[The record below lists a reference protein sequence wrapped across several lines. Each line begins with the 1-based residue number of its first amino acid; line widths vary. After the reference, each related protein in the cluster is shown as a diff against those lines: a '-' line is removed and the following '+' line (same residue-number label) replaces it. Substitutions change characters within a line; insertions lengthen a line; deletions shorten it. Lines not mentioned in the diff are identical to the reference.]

1 MTNKFKKT
9 IAGVLGFTIALGLVG
24 VVSTSAKADTV
35 SDLQAQIANLTA
47 QLSKLSGSSAVTS
60 ATTFNT
66 NLTVGS
72 KGAEVTALQNFLIA
86 GGYKIAA
93 GATGTFGPQT
103 TAALAAYQTAN
114 GITPAAGYFGAITR
128 AKVNGSASTVSST
141 SSSTSPSS
149 TSVVADGTD
158 GSITLGTSSFVT
170 SSQTLKKGD
179 MNKPIIAVQAQATA
193 GPVTVTRF
201 DVHFSSRPWLL
212 FSSVSLTDSSGKV
225 LATKTLSSSADATE
239 VTVGSD
245 YLVRMDGINTVV
257 TPGTTATLVVNA
269 SVLAASDKISGQ
281 TVTVSVPTGSVRTI
295 NGKGYTDSLGIA
307 NTSSVTLSSTGS
319 TADAYTRISPST
331 PDTQTTNISTSNV
344 TSDQV
349 LGVFDVKV
357 QNQGATINGLTFNI
371 NDGVNLPATSL
382 FQNVRLFQ
390 GNTLVGGAST
400 FSAANPG
407 VVTFTNISLPLTQDA
422 WTSLTLKA
430 DVIATTSSFSASS
443 TIVASGIVGVDSNY
457 NVVTLGNASN
467 RTSNDTT
474 FVPNAGIAVTGIT
487 VTKGSPTFTQAGL
500 WVGAYPTIAFTI
512 NNTGTNPIYVSKTA
526 ASAIGYTATGVTAS
540 TTITNVVASGS
551 VTGDTATS
559 YIINGSRTF
568 TYSFTADNTGGT
580 TASRTIT
587 LNAVN
592 YGLAGTNPA
601 DHALTVNYGLTTATV
616 TLP

>member
-1 MTNKFKKT
+1 MTNKFTKT
-9 IAGVLGFTIALGLVG
+9 IAGVLGFAIALSLV
-24 VVSTSAKADTV
+24 VVASTAPAKADTI

-47 QLSKLSGSSAVTS
+47 QLSKLAGTSAVSTAS
-60 ATTFNT
+60 FTA

-72 KGAEVTALQNFLIA
+72 KGAEVTALQNFLIS

-103 TAALAAYQTAN
+103 KAALAAYQTAN
-114 GITPAAGYFGAITR
+114 GISPAAGYFGPVTR
-128 AKVNGSASTVSST
+128 AKVNGVAVVSST
-141 SSSTSPSS
+141 PAAS

-158 GSITLGTSSFVT
+158 GSITLSSSSYVT
-170 SSQTLKKGD
+170 SSQSLKKGD
-179 MNKPIIAVQAQATA
+179 MNKPVIAVRAQATA
-193 GPVTVTRF
+193 GAVTVQRV
-201 DVHFSSRPWLL
+201 DVHVSTRPWLIFGSL
-212 FSSVSLTDSSGKV
+212 SLTDSNGKV

-245 YLVRMDGINTVV
+245 YLVRFDNVNAVV
-257 TPGTTATLVVNA
+257 TPGSDVTLVVNA
-269 SVLAASDKISGQ
+269 SVLSATDKITS
-281 TVTVSVPTGSVRTI
+281 TPVVFSIPTGSVRTI
-295 NGKGYTDSLGIA
+295 NGKGYTDSLGTS
-307 NTSSVTLSSTGS
+307 NTGTVTLSVNGA

-331 PDTQTTNISTSNV
+331 PDTTTTNISTSNV

-357 QNQGATINGLTFNI
+357 QNQGATVNGLTFNI
-371 NDGVNLPATSL
+371 NTVGNPTAK
-382 FQNVRLFQ
+382 FQNVRVYN
-390 GNTLVGGAST
+390 GNTLVGGANSFSST
-400 FSAANPG
+400 GTA
-407 VVTFTNISLPLTQDA
+407 VFTNITLALVQDS

-430 DVIATTSSFSASS
+430 DVIATSSSFSASS
-443 TIVASGIVGVDSNY
+443 TIVAAGIVGVDNNY
-457 NVVTLGNASN
+457 NTITLGYAGDRVSN
-467 RTSNDTT
+467 NVT
-474 FVPNAGIAVTGIT
+474 FVPNAGISVTGIT

-526 ASAIGYTATGVTAS
+526 ASAIGYSATGVSAS

-559 YIINGSRTF
+559 YVINGSRTF

-587 LNAVN
+587 LTDVK
-592 YGLAGTNPA
+592 YGLAGA
-601 DHALTVNYGLTTATV
+601 DASDHLLDVNYGLTTATV